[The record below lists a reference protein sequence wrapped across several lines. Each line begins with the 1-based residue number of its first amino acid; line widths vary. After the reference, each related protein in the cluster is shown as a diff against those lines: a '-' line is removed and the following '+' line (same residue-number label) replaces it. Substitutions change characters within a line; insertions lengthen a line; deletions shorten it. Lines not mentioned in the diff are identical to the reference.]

1 MTDARQRRGPQ
12 SARDAA
18 VACLLLLSLAGC
30 AAKLGP
36 RTVPGARFDYNEAIA
51 RSLNEQLLLN
61 LVRLRYRD
69 TPLFIDVGS
78 VIAQYS
84 LSGNVNVAPT
94 IGVDGTSNNQY
105 GLGVGGSYTENPTIT
120 YEPLRGGAAAERLLT
135 PIDPRTL
142 ALLSQSGWSIER
154 LLVCC
159 VQEINGI
166 DNAPSAT
173 GPAPTRLPDNR
184 RFREIAAALRDLQSG
199 GQLKVRPTP
208 DGVALSLRDD
218 PLSSAIRDQLDLD
231 ADQEQ
236 FRLVPATGARG
247 PADIELAGRSL
258 LGVLFFLSLSVEA
271 PESDRSAGLIGG
283 ASLNWDEVIGGLLKV
298 RSSETAPERAFV
310 RIRYRNRW
318 FYIDDAD
325 LNSKATFNLLNYLY
339 SLQAAGRDAGSPLL
353 TVPIGG

>member
-1 MTDARQRRGPQ
+1 MGRARHLVWFLL
-12 SARDAA
+12 AA
-18 VACLLLLSLAGC
+18 CVSC
-30 AAKLGP
+30 ATKLGP
-36 RTVPGARFDYNEAIA
+36 RTVPGARFNYNEAIA

-84 LSGNVNVAPT
+84 LSGNVGASPT
-94 IGVDGTSNNQY
+94 IGIDGSDNNQY
-105 GLGVGGSYTENPTIT
+105 GFGIGGSYSESPTIT

-135 PIDPRTL
+135 PINPSIL

-154 LLVCC
+154 LLLCC
-159 VQEINGI
+159 VQEINGV

-173 GPAPTRLPDNR
+173 GPAPTSLPDNR
-184 RFREIAAALRDLQSG
+184 RFREVAAALRDVQSG
-199 GQLKVRPTP
+199 GSLKVRSTP

-218 PLSSAIRDQLDLD
+218 TLSRGIRDLLDLD
-231 ADQEQ
+231 PNVEQ
-236 FRLVPATGARG
+236 FRLVSATGRRS
-247 PADIELAGRSL
+247 PTEIELSGRSL
-258 LGVLFFLSLSVEA
+258 LGVLFFLSLAVET
-271 PESDRSAGLIGG
+271 PESDRAAGLIGG
-283 ASLNWDEVIGGLLKV
+283 ASLDWDEVIGGLLKV
-298 RSSETAPERAFV
+298 HTSEEAPARAFV

-339 SLQAAGRDAGSPLL
+339 SLQAAGAEGASPLL
-353 TVPIGG
+353 TVPVG